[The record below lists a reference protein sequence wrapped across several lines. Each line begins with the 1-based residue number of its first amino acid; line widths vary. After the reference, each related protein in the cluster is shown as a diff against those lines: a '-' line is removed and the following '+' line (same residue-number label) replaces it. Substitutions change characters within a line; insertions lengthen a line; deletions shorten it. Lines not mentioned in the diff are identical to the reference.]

1 MLSKAIQGK
10 SSVLLWLTH
19 DRGVMG
25 GLLTLNSFVTVF
37 PDIDT
42 TKSSSSTSSNA
53 TTQGMHLNANLL
65 FIHTNCLGITIASY
79 NLGCFFGAIFCIWIG
94 NYLGRR
100 KTIFTGSII
109 MVIGATLQA
118 SAYSLP
124 HLIVGRIITGIGNG
138 MNTSTVP
145 TWQSGKYS
153 SLLEK
158 SHGANIT

>member
-1 MLSKAIQGK
+1 
-10 SSVLLWLTH
+10 
-19 DRGVMG
+19 MG
-25 GLLTLNSFVTVF
+25 GLLTLNSFITTF
-37 PDIDT
+37 PEIDT
-42 TKSSSSTSSNA
+42 TKSSSSTSSNS
-53 TTQGMHLNANLL
+53 TTQGTWLIARNLQL
-65 FIHTNCLGITIASY
+65 CTNFLGIAVASY

-118 SAYSLP
+118 CAYSLP
-124 HLIVGRIITGIGNG
+124 HLIVGRIVTGIGNG

-153 SLLEK
+153 
-158 SHGANIT
+158 NY